1 MITMQTADNALKSY
15 YLDAVTDQLNT
26 SANPLLARIKQTTA
40 DVWGRDVRKL
50 VRFGING
57 GIGAGTEDGQLPTA
71 GKNNYAQFVST
82 LKNLYGT
89 IEITDKAIRASS
101 NNEGAFVNLLNAEMD
116 GLIRSASFNF
126 GRMLFGDG
134 TGVIATVTAA
144 TGNYAT
150 VDNVSALAEGMIVD
164 IYYTPAA
171 TESEPNP
178 QEAQIAA
185 GRTITR
191 VDVSTSAVVISGAVI
206 ANLKNSKIVMQGS
219 YHQEITGL
227 GAIFDR
233 TRSLYG
239 VQRGTNTWM
248 LPQELTQVGTLTE
261 EKVGL
266 GIDEVEE
273 HTGSKINFIVCS
285 WGVRRA
291 LSEAISKYK
300 TLEGIMLEGG
310 YRAVSFNGIPVVAD
324 RFCPKGKMYLL
335 NTDDFCLHQLCDWQ
349 WLEGDDGR
357 ILRQVPGKP
366 VYTATLVKY
375 AELICNRPCG
385 QGLLSG
391 ITEK

>member
-178 QEAQIAA
+178 QEALIAA